1 MSAFPALSHV
11 VESTDVEA
19 LLRSM
24 SYMQSPKCK
33 VLALILSLTLG
44 LLTLAPAQSPAGPD
58 WETLRPEKEQFSV
71 LIPKGSTVE
80 EASKVPY
87 HKMALNTRFYISKTA
102 GGPVFAVVS
111 LSGIP
116 PNPAAY
122 TEMQRVNSY
131 VDAFKTLFV
140 PKIRDKAGL
149 AQLTFVRER
158 SLQGNPGREYRLT
171 VGNLSGIAHVY
182 ATSRRFY
189 ALVYLN
195 NKKDEALQDQ
205 FLSSFVIP
213 ERSTPTSM
221 PSTVVA
227 EQNEPTP
234 KRPRVSPAIAEE
246 NAEPLKHGIEDTLK
260 ADDASATGESK
271 PKRAPIS
278 GGVLNG
284 KAITLPKPDYPAD
297 AQAAGASGTVVI
309 QVTIDESGMVI
320 STRAISGHPLLR
332 QAAINAAMQ
341 ARFSPTSLMGEPV
354 KVTGVITY
362 NFVKQ

>member
-1 MSAFPALSHV
+1 M
-11 VESTDVEA
+11 
-19 LLRSM
+19 R
-24 SYMQSPKCK
+24 SPKCIFN
-33 VLALILSLTLG
+33 AT
-44 LLTLAPAQSPAGPD
+44 LLTLMLGVLIPVSAQSAPPD
-58 WETLRPEKEQFSV
+58 WETLRPQKELFSV
-71 LIPKGSTVE
+71 LIPKGSTFE

-87 HKMALNTRFYISKTA
+87 HKMELNTRFYISRKE

-116 PNPAAY
+116 SKPALY
-122 TEMQRVNSY
+122 SELQRVNSY

-140 PKIRDKAGL
+140 PKIKDKAGL
-149 AQLTFVRER
+149 TQLTFLRER

-171 VGNLSGIAHVY
+171 IGKVNGTVHAY
-182 ATSRRFY
+182 ATNRRFY
-189 ALVYLN
+189 ALVYMN
-195 NKKDEALQDQ
+195 EKKDESLQDQ

-213 ERSTPTSM
+213 ERAPI
-221 PSTVVA
+221 PGEEVA
-227 EQNEPTP
+227 GQNP
-234 KRPRVSPAIAEE
+234 PAPVRQRASAVIAEDGP
-246 NAEPLKHGIEDTLK
+246 EPLRQPGDANPKPEDGVVPPPGVSDE
-260 ADDASATGESK
+260 AK
-271 PKRAPIS
+271 PKQAPIS

-284 KAITLPKPDYPAD
+284 KAISLPKPEYPPD

-341 ARFSPTSLMGEPV
+341 ARFSPTSVMGEPV

>member
-1 MSAFPALSHV
+1 MVFSFTKEWCDMKSLK
-11 VESTDVEA
+11 
-19 LLRSM
+19 RSVF
-24 SYMQSPKCK
+24 
-33 VLALILSLTLG
+33 VLPVLLTLG
-44 LLTLAPAQSPAGPD
+44 ILNLGVAQTPAAD
-58 WETLRPEKEQFSV
+58 WEILRPDKEQFSV
-71 LIPKGSTVE
+71 LIPKGSTYE

-87 HKMALNTRFYISKTA
+87 HKMELNTRFYVSKSED
-102 GGPVFAVVS
+102 GPVFAVVS
-111 LSGIP
+111 LSGIK

-149 AQLTFVRER
+149 AQLTFLKER
-158 SLQGNPGREYRLT
+158 TLNGNPGREYRLT
-171 VGNLSGIAHVY
+171 IGKLSGIAHVY

-195 NKKDEALQDQ
+195 SKKDEALEDQ
-205 FLSSFVIP
+205 FLTSFVIP
-213 ERSTPTSM
+213 ERIGPAPGSAI
-221 PSTVVA
+221 A
-227 EQNEPTP
+227 EQNPAAPQRRRTP
-234 KRPRVSPAIAEE
+234 VPV
-246 NAEPLKHGIEDTLK
+246 
-260 ADDASATGESK
+260 ADDNPEGRK
-271 PKRAPIS
+271 PSDDNPKPDADAAVDGGAGAETKGKRAPIS

-284 KAITLPKPDYPAD
+284 KAITLPKPEYPAD

-309 QVTIDESGMVI
+309 QVTIDETGMVI
-320 STRAISGHPLLR
+320 STRAVSGHPMLQ

-341 ARFSPTSLMGEPV
+341 ARFSPTSIMGEPV